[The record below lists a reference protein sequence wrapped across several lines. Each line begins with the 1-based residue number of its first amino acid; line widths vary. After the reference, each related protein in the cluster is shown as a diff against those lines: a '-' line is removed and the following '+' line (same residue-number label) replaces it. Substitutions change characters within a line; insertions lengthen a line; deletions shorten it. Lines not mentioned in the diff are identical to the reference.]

1 MNEQL
6 KVVITA
12 EINKLKTELGK
23 GQKLL
28 SGFKE
33 AGVKAGKTVG
43 VAFKAVASAIGKA
56 VKISAVAITALGT
69 AMVSVVEKTRDY
81 RKQQAQSSYHTARG
95 PWAACP

>member
-28 SGFKE
+28 AGFKE
-33 AGVKAGKTVG
+33 AGAKAGK
-43 VAFKAVASAIGKA
+43 KIGRA
-56 VKISAVAITALGT
+56 HV
-69 AMVSVVEKTRDY
+69 
-81 RKQQAQSSYHTARG
+81 
-95 PWAACP
+95 

>member
-33 AGVKAGKTVG
+33 AGAKAGKTVG
-43 VAFKAVASAIGKA
+43 VA
-56 VKISAVAITALGT
+56 
-69 AMVSVVEKTRDY
+69 EKTRDY
-81 RKQQAQSSYHTARG
+81 RKQQAQLAASFRAAGSTA
-95 PWAACP
+95 